1 MLIWFLV
8 QAACRAFI
16 VDNAPAHQQEAAN
29 AWASRLVGAGNIV
42 GYILGYLDL
51 PKLFPIFGSTQ
62 FKVLCVIAS
71 LSLAF
76 TLIVSMAYIQER
88 DPRLEGPP
96 ANDKAGVIA
105 FFKQVFRSVR
115 LMPAQIRKVCEVQ
128 VAAWVGWFP
137 FLFYSTTYIGQLYV
151 NPIFDRNRHLSD
163 DEIDRAWEEA
173 TRVGTFAL
181 LVDAVV
187 CFIANIVLPLLVVP
201 SYKQIRVHT
210 ADQDHHDG
218 HDEIEPPASSEPL
231 LGNRQMEGLATT
243 KVAPEQ
249 GKWAALQIP
258 GLTLRRTWLLSHVLF
273 TLCMFTTFFITTPT
287 AGTVMIGIVGI
298 SWAVT
303 LWAPF
308 ALISA
313 EVAQL
318 DADRRLQRQQQQIQP
333 QSPHP
338 DLERAHSHHHH
349 HHVDEDDGATQAGIV
364 LGLHNVA
371 VSFPQFLSTLFSSI
385 IFRIFQKPRG
395 EPYDDSVGWVMRFGG
410 CAALVAAV
418 LTARLEEKGR

>member
-1 MLIWFLV
+1 M
-8 QAACRAFI
+8 
-16 VDNAPAHQQEAAN
+16 DNAPAHQQEAAN

-51 PKLFPIFGSTQ
+51 PKLFPFFGNTQ

-96 ANDKAGVIA
+96 ASDGAGLIA

-115 LMPAQIRKVCEVQ
+115 RMPAQIRKVCEVQ

-151 NPIFDRNRHLSD
+151 NPIFDRNRNLSD

-201 SYKQIRVHT
+201 SYKQIHVPA
-210 ADQDHHDG
+210 ADRDHQHDR
-218 HDEIEPPASSEPL
+218 HDEVEAGAASSEPL
-231 LGNRQMEGLATT
+231 LGNRQMTGLTTT
-243 KVAPEQ
+243 KEAPVQ
-249 GKWAALQIP
+249 GKWAILQIP

-273 TLCMFTTFFITTPT
+273 TLCMFTTFFITTPA
-287 AGTVMIGIVGI
+287 AGTAMIGIVGI

-318 DADRRLQRQQQQIQP
+318 DADRRLKRQHQP
-333 QSPHP
+333 PRS
-338 DLERAHSHHHH
+338 DLERATTH
-349 HHVDEDDGATQAGIV
+349 DDDDDEEDDGATQAGIV

-371 VSFPQFLSTLFSSI
+371 VSFPQFLSTLISSV

-410 CAALVAAV
+410 CAALVAAA
-418 LTARLEEKGR
+418 LTARLEEKGRR